1 PINNIFLTNPN
12 LRPETAKNKEVT
24 FNVHFD
30 NVISQG
36 DKFNFEATYFRN
48 DVKDLINLQV
58 FKANPT
64 SPMEFIPTRS
74 QYQNIAN
81 ARLSGIEL

>member
-1 PINNIFLTNPN
+1 HWSPAAKLTWKATNWLDLTAKYNEAFRAPSMQERFVSGSHFGTTVRGLPINNIFLTNPN

-36 DKFNFEATYFRN
+36 DK
-48 DVKDLINLQV
+48 
-58 FKANPT
+58 
-64 SPMEFIPTRS
+64 
-74 QYQNIAN
+74 
-81 ARLSGIEL
+81 